1 MLYSKYGEYGNK
13 WFLLQKHLPGRTQT
27 KIKNYF
33 YGNIRYFLKIIIKF
47 FNKKSTGFVNDIK
60 TETLLDMYEAKNS
73 TPTSIQVSM
82 AMLLSPAPSKNS
94 SIELKNMPVKNLSGR
109 TKRRFTISPSSSWK
123 TIRTN
128 PSPARRRRSGR
139 DLSRSG
145 RVRAWG
151 WCGWSALRV
160 TRG

>member
-1 MLYSKYGEYGNK
+1 VLYSKYGEYGNK

-73 TPTSIQVSM
+73 TPKLMQVSM
-82 AMLLSPAPSKNS
+82 AML
-94 SIELKNMPVKNLSGR
+94 
-109 TKRRFTISPSSSWK
+109 
-123 TIRTN
+123 
-128 PSPARRRRSGR
+128 
-139 DLSRSG
+139 
-145 RVRAWG
+145 
-151 WCGWSALRV
+151 
-160 TRG
+160 